1 MKFKKIFTADINT
14 KGKREDKNEIEN
26 KDNKLIN
33 MSTTMSKTENDRLE
47 DIFKIV
53 SRLEK
58 RNIIKITIIPL

>member
-1 MKFKKIFTADINT
+1 MKFKKFTADINT
-14 KGKREDKNEIEN
+14 KGKMEDKNEIEN

-53 SRLEK
+53 SRLK
-58 RNIIKITIIPL
+58 KKYYICF